1 MQRARYPV
9 VTSDNPYVYTFIS
22 EGPKGK
28 IAKGIFYTPIE
39 ENLYNLG
46 FGDLNEDFSDLSDSS
61 RSNNGDRDKV
71 LTTVAFTAL
80 NFTSNFPDA
89 IIFIEGSTPARTRL
103 YQMGIAANLVEIN
116 DNFIIRGFVDDLWEV
131 FQVGR
136 NYEAFLVSRK

>member
-1 MQRARYPV
+1 M
-9 VTSDNPYVYTFIS
+9 TKGKPYVYTFIS

-28 IAKGIFYTPIE
+28 IAKGIFYTPIG

-46 FGDLNEDFSDLSDSS
+46 FGDLNEDFSDLSDSN

-89 IIFIEGSTPARTRL
+89 VIFIEGSTPARTRL

-116 DNFIIRGFVDDLWEV
+116 DNFVIQGFADDLWEV
-131 FQVGR
+131 FQAGR